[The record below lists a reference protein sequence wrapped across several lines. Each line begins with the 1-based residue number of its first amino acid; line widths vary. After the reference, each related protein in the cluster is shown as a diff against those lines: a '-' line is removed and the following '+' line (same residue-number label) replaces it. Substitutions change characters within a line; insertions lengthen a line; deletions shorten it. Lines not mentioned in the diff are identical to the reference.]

1 MLYRIEIELMWIQET
16 NLDFERLKMKIGI
29 NY

>member
-1 MLYRIEIELMWIQET
+1 MLYRIEIELMWIKET